1 MEKDIISSCVG
12 VDNTIINETSL
23 ADKQVDATYESKDT
37 VLNRIKKG
45 FEEAQEWHDATCCR
59 LRYGSAFISAGVNY
73 GKEFYTLTPE
83 VLRKRYNEA
92 KEGGASEAEL
102 DALRTQLLE
111 TQYRHNPTQLQ
122 RMIILNDLEPL
133 RHKSFDE
140 VETLRKRRSCS
151 AEVSNLKSDFSAFVS
166 RFEREMIISWSL
178 G

>member
-1 MEKDIISSCVG
+1 M
-12 VDNTIINETSL
+12 
-23 ADKQVDATYESKDT
+23 
-37 VLNRIKKG
+37 
-45 FEEAQEWHDATCCR
+45 
-59 LRYGSAFISAGVNY
+59 NY
-73 GKEFYTLTPE
+73 GNEFYTLTPE

-140 VETLRKRRSCS
+140 VETLRKEGLVPQ
-151 AEVSNLKSDFSAFVS
+151 EVAILKSDFSAFVS
-166 RFEREMIISWSL
+166 RFERENDNILEFGVNIPYSEKINNIYNTLLSYAKQRAVPSL
-178 G
+178 NS